1 MSGLAG
7 EKSIGAL
14 ALLMVCAAT
23 PAGAEDHPA
32 GTPIF
37 ARVFGDHAV
46 LQRDRPIAVW
56 GSADAGQKLT
66 VSLGDHTAPV
76 RADKSGHWR
85 ASLPAMAAGGP
96 YTLTVTGAAGTTT
109 LADIKIGDVYL
120 CSGQSNMEFP
130 GRLSTG
136 SWNGIVAAPNDG
148 MRFLTIAH
156 DSEPAPLDD
165 LKHPAAWQI
174 VSPDTV
180 GDASAVCYYMARS
193 LQKTEK
199 VPIGFIHSS
208 WGGTTIQSW
217 IGASSLRSFK
227 PFEQGVAAV
236 SLMASNPAEA
246 RAQEGRQQ
254 ETWWDAHDPD
264 AVAQRA
270 WIAPGYDDSAWP
282 SLMPAG
288 SWKEAGIPALADFDG
303 TVWFRTTVTL
313 TEAQA
318 KAANRLAL
326 GPIDTYDTA
335 WVNGVRVGSG
345 SIAWVWRDYEVP
357 AGAFRPG
364 ANVITLRVLSGGQGG
379 GLTGQ
384 AKVRGVGTADG
395 QFIPVAGPWRY
406 KTGMRAH
413 GLSIPASPW
422 AVPTSL
428 TTLYNGMIAPLNGYG
443 FKLAAWYQGEANA
456 DKAAEYRTLLPLLM
470 SDWRKNFAQ
479 PDLPFL
485 IVQLT
490 SYGAVATSPGK
501 SDWAALREAQ
511 AQSVAA
517 DPHAGLV
524 VTIDVGDRTDIHP
537 SQKTVVGERL
547 ARAARAV
554 AYGEPVTPGG
564 PEVTGMVRS
573 GDDLVVTFRNT
584 NGGLRTYSANVAIG
598 FETCVADACS
608 YVPATVSG
616 DTVVLGGA
624 NRPGVTRVRYAWAD
638 APYVNLYSADDLPA
652 APFELTIP

>member
-1 MSGLAG
+1 M
-7 EKSIGAL
+7 GAL
-14 ALLMVCAAT
+14 TLLTACAAAPAAAASD
-23 PAGAEDHPA
+23 PAGRPV
-32 GTPIF
+32 F
-37 ARVFGDHAV
+37 ARVFSDHAV
-46 LQRDRPIAVW
+46 LQRDRPITVW
-56 GSADAGQKLT
+56 GSADPAQQLSVTLGNST
-66 VSLGDHTAPV
+66 VAL
-76 RADKSGHWR
+76 RADKTGHWR
-85 ASLPAMAAGGP
+85 TRLPAMAAGGP
-96 YTLTVTGAAGTTT
+96 YTLTVSGAGGTTT
-109 LADIKIGDVYL
+109 LADIKLGDVYL
-120 CSGQSNMEFP
+120 CGGQSNMEFP
-130 GRLSTG
+130 ARLSTG
-136 SWNGIVAAPNDG
+136 SWNGIVAAPNDD

-174 VSPDTV
+174 VAPDTV

-217 IGASSLRSFK
+217 IGAASLRSYK

-246 RAQEGRQQ
+246 MAREGQKR
-254 ETWWDAHDPD
+254 EAWWDAHDPD
-264 AVAQRA
+264 AAAQRA
-270 WIAPGYDDSAWP
+270 WIAPGYDDSAW
-282 SLMPAG
+282 SSMVPAG

-303 TVWFRTTVTL
+303 VAWFRTTVTL

-357 AGAFRPG
+357 AGAFRAGP
-364 ANVITLRVLSGGQGG
+364 NVIVLRVLSGGQGG

-384 AKVRGVGTADG
+384 PKVRGIGTADG
-395 QFIPVAGPWRY
+395 QFIPIASPWRY
-406 KTGMRAH
+406 KMGMRAR
-413 GLSIPASPW
+413 GLSIASSPW

-428 TTLYNGMIAPLNGYG
+428 TTLYNGMIAPLAGYG

-470 SDWRKNFAQ
+470 RDWRKNFAQ
-479 PDLPFL
+479 PYLPFL
-485 IVQLT
+485 VVQLT
-490 SYGAVATSPGK
+490 SYGAVAASPGK

-537 SQKTVVGERL
+537 SQKAVVGERL

-564 PEVTGMVRS
+564 PEAVGVVRS
-573 GDDLVVTFRNT
+573 GNDLVVRFKNI

-598 FETCVADACS
+598 FEACIADRCS
-608 YVPATVSG
+608 YVPGTIQS
-616 DTVVLGGA
+616 DSVVLGGA
-624 NRPGVTRVRYAWAD
+624 NRPEVTRVRYAWAD
-638 APYVNLYSADDLPA
+638 APFVNLYSADDLPA
-652 APFELTIP
+652 APFELPVPQGS